1 MPDYTQ
7 EQIAQLLQE
16 EMALNGNDIFRGA
29 AVLASKILVPI
40 QQILAPHKNNMDLGR
55 SAVEHLPPNHWPQI
69 RHDLIGEEQAYTA
82 IKIHQPKLMIGKM
95 SEAISKTIQFPVN
108 TIFAHA
114 LGCVASAAVWNFT
127 YKIDSSFR
135 QESGSPINIFVC
147 SSQPPSTGKS
157 GVHKYLSQQ
166 SALSFKKTNTSRA
179 MKQASTMKEIE
190 ELEAR
195 SKKDNALSEQNE
207 MKLYE
212 LKLELPSLGQISPMI
227 SDATPEALEKA
238 AIDHGGIVNVL
249 SAEAESITVPIGGLY
264 SDKGSNMGLILSLWD
279 NEMVCVKRSSRVG
292 FNGLVKGCFAVL
304 AQDPA
309 IDAILQAGLLGRGI
323 AERFLL
329 VKEPDMLGYRDPKQ
343 KIPMDQAIQSEY
355 DGMIDNV
362 INADETELV
371 INHECYESILDKMCE
386 YESEMKADGLF
397 GNNMLRGF
405 VGKADKQIC
414 KLACIL
420 HISEEWKLHGKRKKT
435 VSAKHVGIAIEIFDQ
450 FKKGILDITENKGIA
465 GDAALIKATYD
476 ALHYAKY
483 ENKHKSSK
491 IELRKFTTLSP
502 VCKASSVF
510 KTTPNITDNLRENII
525 PALVALGVC
534 AFDGKTIYINP
545 NF

>member
-1 MPDYTQ
+1 MSYTT
-7 EQIAQLLQE
+7 EQVSQLLQE
-16 EMALNGNDIFRGA
+16 EMAINNGDIFRGA
-29 AVLASKILVPI
+29 AVLSSKIGMPV
-40 QQILAPHKNNMDLGR
+40 QQILAPIPSNIDHSKSTL
-55 SAVEHLPPNHWPQI
+55 EHMHPQYWPQI

-127 YKIDSSFR
+127 YKIDSAYR

-166 SALSFKKTNTSRA
+166 SGLSFKKTNTTRA
-179 MKQASTMKEIE
+179 MKQAATVKEIE
-190 ELEAR
+190 ELEA
-195 SKKDNALSEQNE
+195 KGKNQKGLSEQDE

-264 SDKGSNMGLILSLWD
+264 SEKGSNMGLILSLWD

-292 FNGLVKGCFAVL
+292 FNGLVKGCFSVL

-309 IDAILQAGLLGRGI
+309 IDAILQAGLSGRGI

-329 VKEPDMLGYRDPKQ
+329 VKEPDMLGYRDPK
-343 KIPMDQAIQSEY
+343 KKVPMDSAIQADY

-386 YESEMKADGLF
+386 YESEMKADGQF

-405 VGKADKQIC
+405 IGKADKQIC
-414 KLACIL
+414 KLACII
-420 HISEEWKLHGKRKKT
+420 HISEEWKMHGTRKKK
-435 VSAKHVGIAIEIFDQ
+435 VSAKHVGMAIEIFDQ

-476 ALHYAKY
+476 ALHFAKH
-483 ENKHKSSK
+483 ESKHKHTK
-491 IELRKFTTLSP
+491 IEIRKFTTLSP
-502 VCKASSVF
+502 VVKPNSVF
-510 KTTPNITDNLRENII
+510 KTTPDLTKNLRENIFPI
-525 PALVALGVC
+525 LVSLGVC
-534 AFDGKTIYINP
+534 AFDGKVIYINP